1 MLNINLKLSVSERT
15 EDLIKIAAMQWFF
28 KAVPGSW
35 DMAYH
40 NFKYASELTESWVV
54 REHYEYHTYEMLR
67 ELVEDFISTMS
78 KNAENALKYAEVKCA

>member
-1 MLNINLKLSVSERT
+1 MLNINLKISVSERT

-54 REHYEYHTYEMLR
+54 REDYECHTYEMLR

-78 KNAENALKYAEVKCA
+78 TTAENALKYAEVKCA